1 MSKHAAKP
9 ADNPLTLKVFVN
21 LVGPKAIPAK
31 PPVPFPGSPDPR
43 MRLKNFERSYR
54 EHNAGP
60 QGADFPLVQPK
71 QAWLDA
77 FDSYE
82 RLVMV
87 AHAARR
93 QEGVGDR
100 RQDTAPEPEP
110 ATYAGGSE
118 FGTAT
123 ETEPAPEPEPEPV
136 AFAGGESGGG
146 GGGSAFETVA
156 GAQVDTIAADSPP
169 EPLSES
175 LGAPDPIEPPT
186 DQ

>member
-110 ATYAGGSE
+110 
-118 FGTAT
+118 
-123 ETEPAPEPEPEPV
+123 EPV

-175 LGAPDPIEPPT
+175 LGAPDPVEPPT